1 MSYFSIIKK
10 IFYFVIYEKKY
21 SKNQKIEHF
30 FLFNII
36 KNLDKYFVINNNKP
50 VFFIWINNKL
60 KKEIDTFIFNFL
72 LIFFKFYSSYKN

>member
-30 FLFNII
+30 FYLILSKFHFNI
-36 KNLDKYFVINNNKP
+36 
-50 VFFIWINNKL
+50 FFIDLIIKVQKI
-60 KKEIDTFIFNFL
+60 KKHI
-72 LIFFKFYSSYKN
+72 